1 MNALSTLTALLAAC
15 LVALIV
21 YELRPQPDST
31 LDPSATTDP
40 ARRTAGLAAPN
51 TATTDRSTSLD
62 TLLGRPLFSQT
73 RRPGTEAGPTART
86 VVATPLPRMTAILI
100 DGTRRSVIFAVP
112 GPQQGNVRP
121 VTVAEGGR
129 VGAFT
134 VESIAPQQVVVLG
147 PEGRQTVRTSFDP
160 TLPAPA
166 PIPRPRGTAL
176 SRHRPT
182 GFHTHHHAGGPA
194 ARRRHP
200 PIQHPVQHARRP
212 ARRRPRSSSMIR
224 FPPPASHTDHP
235 DRL

>member
-15 LVALIV
+15 LAALIV
-21 YELRPQPDST
+21 YELRPQPAST
-31 LDPSATTDP
+31 LAPDFATDP
-40 ARRTAGLAAPN
+40 ALRTAGLAAPN
-51 TATTDRSTSLD
+51 TATTNRSTSLD

-134 VESIAPQQVVVLG
+134 VESIAPQQVIVLG

-166 PIPRPRGTAL
+166 PIPGPVAPLFPGIAL
-176 SRHRPT
+176 PGSTPITTPGGRLPGGVIPQFNT
-182 GFHTHHHAGGPA
+182 QFNTPGGPPGAALGA
-194 ARRRHP
+194 AR
-200 PIQHPVQHARRP
+200 
-212 ARRRPRSSSMIR
+212 
-224 FPPPASHTDHP
+224 
-235 DRL
+235 